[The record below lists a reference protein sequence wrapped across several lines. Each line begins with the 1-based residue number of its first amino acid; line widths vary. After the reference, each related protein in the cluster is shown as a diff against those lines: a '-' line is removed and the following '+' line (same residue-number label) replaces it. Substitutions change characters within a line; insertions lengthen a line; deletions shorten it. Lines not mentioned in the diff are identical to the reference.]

1 MERNKMRKSLI
12 EWRRDR
18 MRIGVKERGGE
29 NDDGV
34 GAVSLWDERDREGER
49 LDL

>member
-18 MRIGVKERGGE
+18 MRIGVKEGGGE

-34 GAVSLWDERDREGER
+34 GAVSLWIERERERRRET
-49 LDL
+49 